1 MSVNGLERM
10 TEQILSDARQ
20 KADAILA
27 AAREECARITAES
40 EAEAERVRRRLSE
53 EAEARAAAL
62 IAQTKSSAAAR
73 KRELILSRQVAL
85 VDRVFAHTLEETM
98 NLERGKYTELLGGL
112 LAAAVYEFCRV
123 DEEDM
128 ALYGETDEDDRGL
141 PFEVILNKKDRDT
154 VGEGVLNSARRRL
167 AGKVSE
173 DALKGMT
180 LSKRTVP
187 MQGGVVL
194 CRGDVE
200 YNCSFE
206 ILFAQLRRELE
217 RDVREA
223 LFAFRGNGL

>member
-53 EAEARAAAL
+53 DAETRAAAL

-73 KRELILSRQVAL
+73 KRELILARQVAL

-112 LAAAVYEFCRV
+112 LAAA
-123 DEEDM
+123 
-128 ALYGETDEDDRGL
+128 A
-141 PFEVILNKKDRDT
+141 
-154 VGEGVLNSARRRL
+154 
-167 AGKVSE
+167 
-173 DALKGMT
+173 
-180 LSKRTVP
+180 
-187 MQGGVVL
+187 
-194 CRGDVE
+194 
-200 YNCSFE
+200 
-206 ILFAQLRRELE
+206 
-217 RDVREA
+217 
-223 LFAFRGNGL
+223 